1 MSDFISN
8 IDNGM
13 TSLNLLNSKLDNLK
27 GAQNLGSTQEYS
39 PEEKKKIEQTSRSFE
54 SMFVNMMMKQMK
66 EAQLDEEEGKAEGE
80 MNFGADSLKQYGDM
94 LFGDYISK
102 SGQGIGIGE
111 MIYKTITG
119 ESSFPTITNKIKS
132 IQDYTT
138 SPINSATTDNK
149 EVKAV
154 NNFVEKASANNI
166 NAKAIE
172 RISNY
177 DSIISKASEKFGVSA
192 DLIKSIITAESA
204 GRNDARSGAGAKG
217 LMQLMDGTAKDLGV
231 NNVFDPAQNI
241 MGGTKYI
248 SSMLDKYDNNL
259 DKALAAYNAGPGNV
273 DKYNGVPPFS
283 ETQNYVRRV
292 KSYLNQYS
300 KL

>member
-177 DSIISKASEKFGVSA
+177 DSIISQASEKFGVSA